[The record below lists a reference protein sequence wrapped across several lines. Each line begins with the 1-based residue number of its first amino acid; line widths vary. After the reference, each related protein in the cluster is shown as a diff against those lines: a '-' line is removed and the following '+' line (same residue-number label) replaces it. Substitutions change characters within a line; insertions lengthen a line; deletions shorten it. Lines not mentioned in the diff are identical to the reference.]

1 VLNGAPASSPPEVAA
16 GQSLPP
22 AASLAAPRAK
32 RAYKR
37 RKPFRLTPARRTA
50 AQANLARAREA
61 FRARGYPH
69 SEKQRAAARRNVRK
83 AHQAIRERGLPAT
96 LPRRESSLRNLARAN
111 AVLWERGYP
120 RSEKQI
126 EAARANLSIAHL
138 ESRDPANYDR
148 YGATHLK
155 HGLQARLLNRLIF
168 GPPEPSAEPRP
179 SGEAADR
186 RHRRLLEELMQS
198 LNTLAARRRDR

>member
-1 VLNGAPASSPPEVAA
+1 MLNGAPASSPPEVAA

-37 RKPFRLTPARRTA
+37 RKPFRLTPARRRA

-96 LPRRESSLRNLARAN
+96 LPRRESSLRNL
-111 AVLWERGYP
+111 
-120 RSEKQI
+120 
-126 EAARANLSIAHL
+126 ARANLSIAHL